1 MSRSYKKTP
10 WCGDKKGKSKKR
22 IANHTVRQ
30 YLKNHMDLTLPPN
43 GYKKLYESWEI
54 CDFCCIVTWEE
65 HWKSAWERYYWNCS
79 MFPNAEHKEPNKEE
93 EYIQWRKYYYYK

>member
-10 WCGDKKGKSKKR
+10 WCGDKQGKSKKR

-30 YLKNHMDLTLPPN
+30 YLRNHIDLTLPPN
-43 GYKKLYESWEI
+43 GYKKLYPSWEI

-65 HWKSAWERYYWNCS
+65 H
-79 MFPNAEHKEPNKEE
+79 
-93 EYIQWRKYYYYK
+93 

>member
-22 IANHTVRQ
+22 IANRTVRQ
-30 YLKNHMDLTLPPN
+30 YLKNHR
-43 GYKKLYESWEI
+43 
-54 CDFCCIVTWEE
+54 
-65 HWKSAWERYYWNCS
+65 AWERYYWRCS

>member
-22 IANHTVRQ
+22 VANRTVRQ

-43 GYKKLYESWEI
+43 GYKKLYPSWEI

-65 HWKSAWERYYWNCS
+65 HWKSVQERYYWNCS
-79 MFPNAEHKEPNKEE
+79 MFPNAEHKEPDEKE

>member
-1 MSRSYKKTP
+1 
-10 WCGDKKGKSKKR
+10 
-22 IANHTVRQ
+22 
-30 YLKNHMDLTLPPN
+30 MDLTLPPN
-43 GYKKLYESWEI
+43 GYKKLYPSWEI

-65 HWKSAWERYYWNCS
+65 HWNRAWERYYWRCS